1 MCKLYK
7 MAKNRRDDIDMIMYR
22 LDSIEKMLDSVN
34 RRLDADKGS
43 AGKGDS
49 LNMEL
54 LNMVLGLVRNQPAAT
69 TTVPA
74 TKTIAAEPDA
84 ACPSSIFMRRKAIV

>member
-1 MCKLYK
+1 
-7 MAKNRRDDIDMIMYR
+7 MAKNRRDDIELIMYR

-34 RRLDADKGS
+34 RRLDADKS
-43 AGKGDS
+43 AGKGES

-54 LNMVLGLVRNQPAAT
+54 LNMVLGLVRNQPVASSTVAAVKT
-69 TTVPA
+69 LTPA
-74 TKTIAAEPDA
+74 EEPAAAAAAA